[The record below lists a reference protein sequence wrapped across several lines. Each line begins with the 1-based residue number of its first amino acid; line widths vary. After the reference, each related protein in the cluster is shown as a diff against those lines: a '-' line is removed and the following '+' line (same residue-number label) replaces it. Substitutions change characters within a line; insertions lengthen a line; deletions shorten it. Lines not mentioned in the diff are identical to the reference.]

1 MIERTLVLIKP
12 EGVQR
17 ALTGRIL
24 SIIEQTGLKVVAMRM
39 VLPDKKTVESHYPF
53 EKEWYVNIWKN
64 TKKGYEARG
73 QKFTETPIEVGK
85 RVREGLMR
93 HLMTGPIVAL
103 VAEGNDAVASV
114 RKIVGSPSPNR
125 ADPSTIRGMFST
137 DSYEL
142 ADSNRRTTL
151 SIIHASDSAKTAS
164 REIGIWF
171 DKKQVY
177 DYKRADED
185 LLYGAAD

>member
-1 MIERTLVLIKP
+1 
-12 EGVQR
+12 
-17 ALTGRIL
+17 
-24 SIIEQTGLKVVAMRM
+24 
-39 VLPDKKTVESHYPF
+39 
-53 EKEWYVNIWKN
+53 
-64 TKKGYEARG
+64 
-73 QKFTETPIEVGK
+73 
-85 RVREGLMR
+85 MR

-103 VAEGNDAVASV
+103 VVEGNDAVASV

-142 ADSNRRTTL
+142 ADSNKRTTL
-151 SIIHASDSAKTAS
+151 SIIHASDSVKTAA

-177 DYKRADED
+177 DYRRADED